1 MKKEFS
7 VEGALRHRFR
17 QPEWAILFEVRNRTG
32 FGAVTRTADAIAM
45 SLYPSRGLEI
55 VGIEIKKGR
64 GDWLAELRQPDK
76 SAEIQQYCDRW
87 FVAVSSDHIV
97 GPGELPKTWG
107 LLTPRGSRLIVK
119 VEAPRLKPKPINRAF
134 LASLMRNAH
143 VNNASGAEIQHAV
156 EIEREKLRAEHNA
169 DRGAERARQGRQ
181 FEELNRAVIEFEKA
195 SGISIRQA
203 WRLGQIGQAVKFVV
217 DGGLAASEKEL
228 GRVATNAENIAA
240 SIRRVLAEAPAA
252 KIESSGG

>member
-32 FGAVTRTADAIAM
+32 YGAVTRTADAIAM

-55 VGIEIKKGR
+55 VGIEIKKSR

-119 VEAPRLKPKPINRAF
+119 VEAPRLKSKPINRAF

-156 EIEREKLRAEHNA
+156 EIEREKLRIEHKS
-169 DRGAERARQGRQ
+169 DREAERSRVNRQ
-181 FEELNRAVIEFEKA
+181 FDELNRAVIEFEKA
-195 SGISIRQA
+195 SGVSIRHA
-203 WRLGQIGQAVKFVV
+203 WDMPKIGEAVSFIRN
-217 DGGLAASEKEL
+217 GGLEAKEKEL
-228 GRVATNAENIAA
+228 RRFADSAESIAKT
-240 SIRRVLAEAPAA
+240 IRSVLPEP
-252 KIESSGG
+252 KIGE